1 MKALPAFILG
11 IVFTV
16 VAGAVVGLVMVEN
29 GLVPANADAQPPA
42 IERWAA
48 QTSLRATLRRAA
60 AAAPSPP
67 AVTTPDLLAA
77 VKLYSEN
84 CIICHGTST
93 SVMTNIAMGVYQKPP
108 RFGRPHAFD
117 EGDLPGGL
125 YWEIAHGI
133 RYTAMPAFG
142 DKLSDAQI
150 WQLTNLLE
158 NLETLPPPVA
168 TAWQSLQQPPG
179 VTTATP
185 APRPVRTQ
193 E

>member
-1 MKALPAFILG
+1 MRSLPAFILG
-11 IVFTV
+11 IVFTL
-16 VAGAVVGLVMVEN
+16 VVGAAIGFVLVEN
-29 GLVPANADAQPPA
+29 GLVPANADGQPPG

-67 AVTTPDLLAA
+67 AVTQPDLLAG
-77 VKLYSEN
+77 VKLYAEN
-84 CIICHGTST
+84 CIICHGTAT
-93 SVMTNIAMGVYQKPP
+93 QVQTNIAAGVYQKPP

-117 EGDLPGGL
+117 EGDLLGGV

-142 DKLSDAQI
+142 NKLSAAQI
-150 WQLTNLLE
+150 WQLTNLLK
-158 NLETLPPPVA
+158 NLDSLPPAVA

-179 VTTATP
+179 ITTATP
-185 APRPVRTQ
+185 APRAPRPQ